1 MTKIDIGL
9 KKVKTIFHIS
19 DVHIRTIKRHKEY
32 REVFSK
38 VYKEIEKRKDDSV
51 IYLGGDIVHAKL
63 EMSPEL
69 IQMTSDFFRS
79 LADLAP
85 TICITGNHDCN
96 LNNRH
101 RLDALSPIID
111 NLNHPNFH

>member
-69 IQMTSDFFRS
+69 IQMTSDFFRN

-111 NLNHPNFH
+111 N